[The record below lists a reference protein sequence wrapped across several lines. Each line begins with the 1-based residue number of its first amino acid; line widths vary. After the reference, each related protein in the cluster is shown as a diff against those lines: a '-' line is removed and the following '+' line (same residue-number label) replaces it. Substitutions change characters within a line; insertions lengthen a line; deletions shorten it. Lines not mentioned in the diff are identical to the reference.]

1 MLKFIPGETVPEN
14 LLRIAIDLPKF
25 RRSWFSQSSLTSRC
39 ETLNGQPA
47 SYPLIFSAFFPK
59 DGHTI
64 DFSTSRKHSTDQCH
78 LLHRCIT
85 PHFSLLLFRF
95 VAFHYMTTWNLL
107 RRSFFFKVFSAKQK
121 KKKATEKRSHY
132 SVIEQN
138 ALSDNLWK
146 ILQNVRIQKWPAM
159 RRELDRSS
167 PRSGRTLSIDRPLS
181 IEPCTIMRSLW
192 MQRFTQFTQLF
203 LLCNF
208 GKIEFLRRG
217 RHYTHIALSWMHR
230 QPKLTSRGKGVM

>member
-14 LLRIAIDLPKF
+14 LLRIATDLPKF

-64 DFSTSRKHSTDQCH
+64 DFSTSRKHSTDQYH

-121 KKKATEKRSHY
+121 KKKSHRKKKSLQRYRAKRIERQLMENITKCSYPKMTGHETRVGPVKSTIRPDIVHWPAIVHWAPHHNEVIMDATIY
-132 SVIEQN
+132 SVYS
-138 ALSDNLWK
+138 AF
-146 ILQNVRIQKWPAM
+146 
-159 RRELDRSS
+159 
-167 PRSGRTLSIDRPLS
+167 
-181 IEPCTIMRSLW
+181 
-192 MQRFTQFTQLF
+192 FT
-203 LLCNF
+203 
-208 GKIEFLRRG
+208 
-217 RHYTHIALSWMHR
+217 
-230 QPKLTSRGKGVM
+230 V